1 MYGHAMEF
9 VNPWERQMLSP
20 FMDEHSGCSKL
31 NRKETTKQQTCIC
44 NAKQESKKLGCL
56 SSLIHD

>member
-1 MYGHAMEF
+1 MEF

-20 FMDEHSGCSKL
+20 IMDEHSGCLKL
-31 NRKETTKQQTCIC
+31 NRKETTKQQTYIC

-56 SSLIHD
+56 LSLIHD

>member
-1 MYGHAMEF
+1 MEF

-20 FMDEHSGCSKL
+20 FMDEHNGCSKL
-31 NRKETTKQQTCIC
+31 NQKEMTKQQTCIC